1 MSSGRFLLSCWAALA
16 SLSLGTVWLGS
27 WLAPGASRGVG
38 LLILLL
44 AVAKAWLIVDG
55 FMELRHGPRLWR
67 WLLLGWPLALAM
79 LLGLILNLNL
89 NLDG

>member
-1 MSSGRFLLSCWAALA
+1 MSAGRFLLSCWAALA

-27 WLAPGASRGVG
+27 WLGQGAPRGVA

-44 AVAKAWLIVDG
+44 AVAKAWLIADG

-67 WLLLGWPLALAM
+67 WLLLGWPLALAL
-79 LLGLILNLNL
+79 LLGLILSL
-89 NLDG
+89 